1 MKIIL
6 LCTALAGL
14 LLAVFLGILKV
25 GEKLNAP
32 INVSGEWAIT
42 GEFVNDVGESCIPI
56 TFQKKGPLL
65 IIEQSGINLKAIFND
80 ISKTEFSGSLKSN
93 KAAFN
98 QIIPSNKN
106 SVKSNSNKMFAMLSM
121 VFTPGKDKPEKL
133 SGEWSISN
141 CSTCGQ
147 IKFSAVRKRKN

>member
-6 LCTALAGL
+6 LYVTLVGL
-14 LLAVFLGILKV
+14 LLAGLV
-25 GEKLNAP
+25 GALRVDEKLNAP

-42 GEFVNDVGESCIPI
+42 GEFANDVGESCIPI
-56 TFQKKGPLL
+56 TFQKKEPLL

-80 ISKTEFSGSLKSN
+80 ISKTEFSGSLKNN
-93 KAAFN
+93 KAAFS

-106 SVKSNSNKMFAMLSM
+106 LVKSNSNKMFAVLS
-121 VFTPGKDKPEKL
+121 VAFTPGKDKPEKL
-133 SGEWSISN
+133 TGEWSISN

-147 IKFSAVRKRKN
+147 IKFSAVRKQKN